1 MEEVVRV
8 VAAHFGVDATRWSPG
23 RRTNDASR
31 AVAAY
36 LARRRFGH
44 PAGEV
49 AKALGYRSGS
59 SVTRAVARVESG
71 TEQLQRTAAKLERRL
86 D

>member
-1 MEEVVRV
+1 M
-8 VAAHFGVDATRWSPG
+8 AAVGEHFGVDTSRWAPG
-23 RRTNDASR
+23 HRTDDASR

-44 PAGEV
+44 PAGKV
-49 AKALGYRSGS
+49 ADALGYGSPS

-71 TEQLQRTAAKLERRL
+71 NEELHRAATKLEKAL
-86 D
+86 H